1 MPQLGG
7 MEVLKTLRKE
17 QPDVTVIIFT
27 GFATVDTAR
36 EALKLGAFDYIP
48 KPFTP
53 DELRNVVDNA
63 INARQNKAE
72 AAMLDLMAI
81 VSHELKSPV
90 SVVHTTAE
98 TLYKGYFGNLSPEQQ
113 KNY

>member
-1 MPQLGG
+1 MENKVHLLIIDDEDIILKSCQRILRKREDLTIDTATNGREGLEKAKAQKYDIVITDLKMPVMDG

-27 GFATVDTAR
+27 GFATVDTTR

-53 DELRNVVDNA
+53 D
-63 INARQNKAE
+63 
-72 AAMLDLMAI
+72 
-81 VSHELKSPV
+81 
-90 SVVHTTAE
+90 
-98 TLYKGYFGNLSPEQQ
+98 
-113 KNY
+113 